1 MAEDDTTPASPPP
14 AALPERVFLVVADE
28 SEEMRNALRF
38 ACRRAQHSGG
48 RVALLA
54 VIEPADLGNWLG
66 VGQVIEDDERRDAEA
81 RLHRFADEAY
91 RMTGKMPTLHLREGD
106 RREELVK
113 LLQEES
119 GISLLVLG
127 TARGNSPGPIVTYL
141 ISNLGRYVR
150 IPLTLVPGELTPEEI
165 DAVT

>member
-1 MAEDDTTPASPPP
+1 MAEEADAPAVSPI
-14 AALPERVFLVVADE
+14 PERVFLVVADE
-28 SEEMRNALRF
+28 SEEMKNALRF
-38 ACRRAQHSGG
+38 ACRRAQNSGG

-66 VGQVIEDDERRDAEA
+66 VGQVIEEDERRDAEA
-81 RLHRFADEAY
+81 LLHRLADETY

-113 LLQEES
+113 LLQEEK

-127 TARGNSPGPIVTYL
+127 TAKGSSPGPIVTHL
-141 ISNLGRYVR
+141 MSNLGKNVR

>member
-1 MAEDDTTPASPPP
+1 MADDESVPPTKPSSIPERIFLVIADDT
-14 AALPERVFLVVADE
+14 
-28 SEEMRNALRF
+28 EEMKNALRF

-54 VIEPADLGNWLG
+54 VIEPSDLGNWLG
-66 VGQVIEDDERRDAEA
+66 VGQVIEDDERRDAET
-81 RLHRFADEAY
+81 RLHHLADQAY

-106 RREELVK
+106 RCEELVK
-113 LLQEES
+113 LLQEET

-127 TARGNSPGPIVTYL
+127 TAKGSSPGPIVTYL
-141 ISNLGRYVR
+141 MSHLGKNVR

-165 DAVT
+165 DSVT

>member
-1 MAEDDTTPASPPP
+1 MAEEAATPAVSPI
-14 AALPERVFLVVADE
+14 PERVFLVVADD
-28 SEEMRNALRF
+28 SEEMKNALRF

-48 RVALLA
+48 RVALLT

-81 RLHRFADEAY
+81 LLHRLADEAY

-113 LLQEES
+113 LLQEET
-119 GISLLVLG
+119 GVSLLVLG
-127 TARGNSPGPIVTYL
+127 TAKGGSPGPIVTV
-141 ISNLGRYVR
+141 SSSWSPQR
-150 IPLTLVPGELTPEEI
+150 TSSAPESM
-165 DAVT
+165 